1 MTEQQER
8 PAPDASQRLTISVAM
23 PPDLDTVLTLLRS
36 ASAARATP
44 GLPGWGED
52 FPDVERDL
60 PAGLVYLARLGGE
73 PAGTFV
79 LRWSDHPVWGLD
91 DGDAGY
97 LHRLATAPAFAGQG
111 LGARLVAAAEALVRS
126 QGGRWLRLDTD
137 RDNARLRAWYE
148 GLGFRH
154 AGDTDMLKRVTG
166 PGYRW
171 ASRYQRDLS
180 GTGSDSNDD
189 SNGDGSAGGTGNNGG

>member
-1 MTEQQER
+1 MTDQQEHTTP
-8 PAPDASQRLTISVAM
+8 PAAPRLTISVAM
-23 PPDLDTVLTLLRS
+23 PPDLGTVLTLLRS
-36 ASAARATP
+36 ASAARAAP
-44 GLPGWGED
+44 DLPGWGDD

-60 PAGLVYLARLGGE
+60 PAGLVYLARLGGD

-97 LHRLATAPAFAGQG
+97 LHRLATAPDFAGQG

-137 RDNARLRAWYE
+137 RDNAKLRAWYE
-148 GLGFRH
+148 GLGFVH
-154 AGDTDMLKRVTG
+154 AGDTDLVKRLTR

-180 GTGSDSNDD
+180 DTGSGTEGADSD
-189 SNGDGSAGGTGNNGG
+189 SA